1 MTGWRPVIKL
11 DDLQSI
17 EDRLSRDRKLI
28 TAYIP
33 GKGICY
39 KVVPVKSFPHK
50 RKRYKEVW

>member
-39 KVVPVKSFPHK
+39 KVVPVKRFPHK
-50 RKRYKEVW
+50 RKRHKEVW